1 MPQQISQASGAVQLG
16 PVMFLSR
23 FFAAFDA
30 RQAFFEKLLPIRVER
45 KAGQAGARKS

>member
-1 MPQQISQASGAVQLG
+1 MPQQISQASGAVQ
-16 PVMFLSR
+16 PVMSLSR

-30 RQAFFEKLLPIRVER
+30 RRAFFAKLLPIRVER